1 MRLFHDTKS
10 RKGIESNSPHARAT
24 SRLFP
29 HLFLASS
36 SSFRLHLSSVVFA
49 GQSLH
54 GFHRKPSNR
63 LCPRPA
69 ELNLLGVMRREEE
82 EIARSMSSIIRIF
95 VVKKLRDFCCVE
107 FIPFETFSKHLFHYK
122 DFHHLSRD

>member
-1 MRLFHDTKS
+1 MPEQPHVSFPTYFLRAHRLFDS
-10 RKGIESNSPHARAT
+10 ISPP
-24 SRLFP
+24 SCLPDSLFM
-29 HLFLASS
+29 ASTEN
-36 SSFRLHLSSVVFA
+36 
-49 GQSLH
+49 
-54 GFHRKPSNR
+54 P
-63 LCPRPA
+63 PI
-69 ELNLLGVMRREEE
+69 GVMRREEE